1 VDPLELV
8 RLTPLMQRTSGSA
21 SVSVG
26 LIDGPVSTELPDLVQ
41 ENIRTIPGVSGGSC
55 VRAASAACT
64 HGTLVAA
71 ILVAKRGSR
80 APSICPGCTLLLRP
94 IFAESTQ
101 EDGRMPS
108 ATPEELAK
116 AIVETVKAGAR
127 IINLSVG
134 LLRSK
139 IEGDRALG
147 QALDYAAGH
156 RVLILVAAGNQGTIG
171 SSTLTRHPG
180 VIPVAGC
187 DPQGRPIGLSNLG
200 SSIGRRGLSAPGT
213 NITSLGPDGKPQRC
227 EGTSIATPFV
237 TGAAA
242 LIWSEF
248 PTASAGLIKLAI
260 TGGDGRQRAAI
271 VPPLLDAWAAY
282 QTMLSMSNGR

>member
-1 VDPLELV
+1 LEPLDLV
-8 RLTPLMQRTSGSA
+8 RLTPLMELTSGSA

-26 LIDGPVSTELPDLVQ
+26 LIDGPVSTDLPDLIQ
-41 ENIRTIPGVSGGSC
+41 ANIRAIPGVSGGSC
-55 VRAASAACT
+55 VGAGSAACT

-101 EDGRMPS
+101 KDGRMPS

-134 LLRSK
+134 LLRSNL
-139 IEGDRALG
+139 EGERALG

-156 RVLILVAAGNQGTIG
+156 GAIILVAAGNQGTVG
-171 SSTLTRHPG
+171 SSTLTRHPW

-187 DPQGRPIGLSNLG
+187 DLRGRPTGLSNLG

-213 NITSLGPDGKPQRC
+213 NITSLGPDGKPRPC
-227 EGTSIATPFV
+227 EGTSVATPFV

-248 PTASAGLIKLAI
+248 PMASAGQLKLAM
-260 TGGDGRQRAAI
+260 TGGDSRQRAAI

-282 QTMLSMSNGR
+282 QRMLSMSNKR